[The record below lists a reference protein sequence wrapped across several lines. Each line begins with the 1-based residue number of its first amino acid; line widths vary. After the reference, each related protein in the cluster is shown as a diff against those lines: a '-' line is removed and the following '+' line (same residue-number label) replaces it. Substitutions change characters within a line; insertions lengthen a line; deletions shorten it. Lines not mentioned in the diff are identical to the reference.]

1 MKLYSKPGACS
12 TADHIALEWSE
23 QPYEVEIVTAQQMK
37 EPAFLRLNPVGSVP
51 VLVDGDFVL
60 TQNAAILGYIADSFP
75 QAGLMGNGT
84 KQQRAMATRWLAYC
98 NSDVHPAFT
107 PLFAPGKFIDDPAL
121 HGHVQTMARARLRSI
136 FAFADSQLAA
146 AGEWIAGFRSVA
158 DAYLYITLR
167 WANAVEVDLSGY
179 GDLVRYK
186 QRLDADQGV
195 LAALGAERLNVV

>member
-12 TADHIALEWSE
+12 TADHIALEWSG
-23 QPYEVEIVTAQQMK
+23 QPYDVEILTAPQLK

-60 TQNAAILGYIADSFP
+60 TQNAAILGYIADAYP

-84 KQQRAMATRWLAYC
+84 KQQRAVATRWLAYC

-107 PLFAPGKFIDDPAL
+107 PLFAPGKFIDDEAL
-121 HGHVQTMARARLRSI
+121 HGHVQAMARMRLRGI
-136 FAFADSQLAA
+136 FAFADSQLAET
-146 AGEWIAGFRSVA
+146 GEWLAGFRSVA

-167 WANAVEVDLSGY
+167 WANASGVDLSGY
-179 GDLVRYK
+179 DDLIRYK
-186 QRLDADQGV
+186 QRMDADQGV
-195 LAALGAERLNVV
+195 LAALGAERLDVI